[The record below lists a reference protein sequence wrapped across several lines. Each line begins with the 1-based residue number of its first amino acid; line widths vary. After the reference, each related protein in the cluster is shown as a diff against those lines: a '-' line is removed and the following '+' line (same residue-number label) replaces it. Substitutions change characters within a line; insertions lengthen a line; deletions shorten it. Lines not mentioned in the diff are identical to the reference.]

1 MFLYRT
7 ITYAWNRNGN
17 KEETEHVN
25 VTMEEFHYTSIRNVK
40 EIDQFSFERNMK
52 ATVIQDSRNPNN
64 FLYLSE
70 LDG

>member
-1 MFLYRT
+1 
-7 ITYAWNRNGN
+7 
-17 KEETEHVN
+17 
-25 VTMEEFHYTSIRNVK
+25 MEEFHYTSIRNVK